1 MVFQGTRRI
10 IDMGSTQKRITELRK
25 AKQIINSLYNNSN
38 LTLIIHYSCESLYEY
53 NEGKTPRISSIAVKY
68 FDNNQTKSFSIQ
80 TEAELKKVDFDALEK
95 RYEEL
100 EKKMLDNFFKFV
112 NDHKSYNWVHW
123 NMRNLN
129 FGFEALENRYKIL
142 GGKTIFS
149 IPDNNKYD
157 LSNLLLERYGEK
169 YIGHSRFYEL
179 YKLNNI
185 TDRHILY
192 GEEEATCFKNKE
204 FYKLHQS
211 TMRKV
216 DILDSLL
223 HKTFLDKL
231 KTNSKLKDIYGISPS
246 GIYEMIKENWII
258 NLIATVILL
267 LAGAALGGYFSN

>member
-1 MVFQGTRRI
+1 MEFQAIKRI

-80 TEAELKKVDFDALEK
+80 TEAELKKVDFDALEE

-142 GGKTIFS
+142 GGKISFS

-157 LSNLLLERYGEK
+157 LSKILIERYGEN
-169 YIGHSRFYEL
+169 YINHRRFYEL

-185 TDRHILY
+185 TDKHLLS
-192 GEEEATCFKNKE
+192 GDKEAECYINKE
-204 FYKLHQS
+204 YFKLHQS
-211 TMRKV
+211 TLRKV
-216 DILDSLL
+216 DILDNILR
-223 HKTFLDKL
+223 KTFLDKL
-231 KTNSKLKDIYGISPS
+231 KTNSKLIDIYGISPS
-246 GIYEMIKENWII
+246 GIYEMMKENWII